1 MYFTF
6 LFSIGTK
13 LEYFVD
19 DKIQIRIDV
28 DVVKQFVLQ
37 CTSTVLILG
46 VIPINDNVKI
56 LIQI

>member
-1 MYFTF
+1 MDFTF
-6 LFSIGTK
+6 LFFIGKK

-19 DKIQIRIDV
+19 DKMQIRINV

-37 CTSTVLILG
+37 CTSTALILG

-56 LIQI
+56 LLQI